1 MESVLKW
8 VGGKRQLL
16 DELIPIIQ
24 PKLNGCNR
32 YYEPFVGG
40 GSVAFAL
47 EYKNTIINDLNS
59 ELINV
64 YKMIK
69 EKPKFLTYLLTYLLF
84 TKIIIILILIIF
96 MRLDK

>member
-16 DELIPIIQ
+16 GYLLPIIQ
-24 PKLNGCNR
+24 SKLNGHNR
-32 YYEPFVGG
+32 FYEPFVGG

-47 EYKNTIINDLNS
+47 EYNNTIINDLNS
-59 ELINV
+59 ELINT

-69 EKPKFLTYLLTYLLF
+69 KNPKLLTYLLTYNSR
-84 TKIIIILILIIF
+84 K
-96 MRLDK
+96 

>member
-16 DELIPIIQ
+16 DELIPIIK
-24 PKLNGCNR
+24 PKLNGSNR

-47 EYKNTIINDLNS
+47 EYNKTIINDLNS
-59 ELINV
+59 ELINT
-64 YKMIK
+64 YKMIR
-69 EKPKFLTYLLTYLLF
+69 ENPKLLTYLQF
-84 TKIIIILILIIF
+84 TKISIILILIIS
-96 MRLDK
+96 MRLGR

>member
-16 DELIPIIQ
+16 DELIPIIK
-24 PKLNGCNR
+24 PKLNGSNR
-32 YYEPFVGG
+32 YYEPFIGG

-47 EYKNTIINDLNS
+47 EYNNTIINDLNS

-64 YKMIK
+64 YKAIK
-69 EKPKFLTYLLTYLLF
+69 EKPSLLTYLLF
-84 TKIIIILILIIF
+84 MKINIILILIII
-96 MRLDK
+96 MMLDN

>member
-1 MESVLKW
+1 MESVLKC

-69 EKPKFLTYLLTYLLF
+69 EKPKFLTYLLF

>member
-1 MESVLKW
+1 MEAVLKW

-16 DELIPIIQ
+16 DELILIIK
-24 PKLNGCNR
+24 PKLNGSNR

-47 EYKNTIINDLNS
+47 EYNNTIINDLNY

-64 YKMIK
+64 YKVIK
-69 EKPKFLTYLLTYLLF
+69 EKPSLLTYLLF
-84 TKIIIILILIIF
+84 TKISIILILIII
-96 MRLDK
+96 MMLDN